1 MLNCGYVDKIQLC
14 ISYSVAS
21 DQLMESAAPGD
32 TVSSPVSKEVQ
43 HGAKLDSLKSAIER
57 MKGVVAPQPKIR
69 LHSISSEYPRYDFVQ
84 NHMPILKYLDC
95 KSCHLSG
102 LVLCSIR

>member
-1 MLNCGYVDKIQLC
+1 
-14 ISYSVAS
+14 
-21 DQLMESAAPGD
+21 MESAAPGD

-69 LHSISSEYPRYDFVQ
+69 LHSISSEYPRY
-84 NHMPILKYLDC
+84 NLC
-95 KSCHLSG
+95 AKSCANFKVFG
-102 LVLCSIR
+102 LQKLPSLWFSTL

>member
-1 MLNCGYVDKIQLC
+1 
-14 ISYSVAS
+14 
-21 DQLMESAAPGD
+21 MESAAPGD

-69 LHSISSEYPRYDFVQ
+69 LHSISSEYPRY
-84 NHMPILKYLDC
+84 NLC
-95 KSCHLSG
+95 AKSYANFKVFG
-102 LVLCSIR
+102 LQKLPSLWFGTL